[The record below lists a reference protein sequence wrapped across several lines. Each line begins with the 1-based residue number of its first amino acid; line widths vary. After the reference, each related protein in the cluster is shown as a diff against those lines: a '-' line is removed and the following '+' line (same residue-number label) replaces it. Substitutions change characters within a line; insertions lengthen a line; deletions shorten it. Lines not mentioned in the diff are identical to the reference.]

1 MDVKVFITIDVE
13 EDLWGEYKATQIP
26 VDNVAR
32 LPILQDL
39 FDRFGAMPT
48 YFINWPVVTNK
59 FASKILHEILNRGR
73 CEIGTH
79 CHPWNT
85 LPIEEKINNHNSM
98 ICNLPY
104 ELIEKKLETLHEAII
119 DRFKVKPI
127 CFRSGRWGFGPKVA
141 KAIHKLG
148 YLVDTS
154 VTPFFDWS
162 EDGGADFSDVPTFSY
177 WFNPDDVLRE
187 KADGPLLEV
196 PPTIGFLQKN
206 FKLCRLV
213 RRKILNG
220 PLSRYHILG
229 ILDKLKILNLRW
241 LSPELSSGPE
251 MILLSKKF
259 IQTGHR
265 FLNMA
270 FHSTSLIPGKT
281 PFVRNQQQLEKFLCD
296 IEMFLQ
302 FVVDQGMTFS
312 PLSGALEEVKKQG
325 TNLYENTSQEM
336 NQV

>member
-1 MDVKVFITIDVE
+1 MDVKVFITIEIE
-13 EDLWGEYKATQIP
+13 EDVWGEYKATRIP

-32 LPILQDL
+32 LPIIQDL
-39 FDRFGAMPT
+39 FDRFGAIPT
-48 YFINWPVVTNK
+48 YFINWPVVKNK
-59 FASKILHEILNRGR
+59 HASQILQKILDRGR

-85 LPIEEKINNHNSM
+85 PAIEEKINNHNSM

-127 CFRSGRWGFGPKVA
+127 SFRAGRWGFDSKVA
-141 KAIHKLG
+141 KVIHKLG

-162 EDGGADFSDVPTFSY
+162 EDEGPDFSDASTFAY
-177 WFNPDDVLRE
+177 WFDPDDFLRM
-187 KADGPLLEV
+187 KADGSLLEV
-196 PPTIGFLQKN
+196 PLTIGFLQKN
-206 FKLCRLV
+206 FKLWGSV
-213 RRKILNG
+213 RKRISNR
-220 PLSRYHILG
+220 PLSRYHFLG
-229 ILDKLKILNLRW
+229 ILDRLRILNRRW
-241 LSPELSSGPE
+241 LSPELSSGPD

-259 IQTGHR
+259 VQTGHR
-265 FLNMA
+265 FLNMS

-281 PFVRNQQQLEKFLCD
+281 PFVRNQQQLEKFLCA

-302 FVVDQGMTFS
+302 FAVDQGMTFS
-312 PLSGALEEVKKQG
+312 PLSGALEEVKKKHG
-325 TNLYENTSQEM
+325 
-336 NQV
+336 